1 MPVSEQTRKILWVTA
16 GGRCSI
22 CRVLLATGG
31 TDTDDPSVIGQ
42 EAHIVAR
49 SPSGPRPG
57 QIADPDGYHN
67 LILLCSKDHK
77 RVDDQVGYFTV
88 ERLKAIKLAHEIWVK
103 TQDEHVEYR
112 PRPWPTP
119 SPQPAMADGPFAAF
133 VGITRADLI
142 LLGVFFFV
150 GLICCALILHHGLL
164 RMGTVS

>member
-31 TDTDDPSVIGQ
+31 TDTDDPSVFGQ

-49 SPSGPRPG
+49 SPGGPRAG
-57 QIADPDGYHN
+57 QVAGPDSYEN

-112 PRPWPTP
+112 PRPGPTP
-119 SPQPAMADGPFAAF
+119 SPQPAMAGGSVAAF
-133 VGITRADLI
+133 AGITRGDLIWFGAAIFAGLI
-142 LLGVFFFV
+142 LL
-150 GLICCALILHHGLL
+150 LILHHGLL